1 MVINMRHT
9 FIITVVSL
17 LLVVTMATGGYFAY
31 IEARNRNE
39 KVIEEVKTPSLVSG
53 NASEIAE
60 ELFRY
65 VHISADDKNAI
76 VSLVNSIDY
85 IGFEIDSIN
94 TDAGFLTVN
103 YKVDSRTKYRFMDD
117 YSKNFNQTCATLFV
131 LADGLKNIR
140 LTVSDNYGEFYS
152 FSRDLNSFVYTKSMH
167 DFSEDD
173 LEDAAKNFDNFEA
186 FTEKLLV
193 LKSDTQN
200 NVYLKQ
206 IYEVLAPS
214 LQVIENSKE
223 QFVIALDD
231 NNLAILSALDLDL
244 TKHRN
249 TSVELY
255 FCSVEDYTV
264 SELKNYIFVFKEKQ
278 LIANDVI
285 SSPMLYEDTINL
297 LK

>member
-1 MVINMRHT
+1 MRHT
-9 FIITVVSL
+9 VVITVVSL
-17 LLVVTMATGGYFAY
+17 LLIVTMATGGYFAY
-31 IEARNRNE
+31 VESRNRNE
-39 KVIEEVKTPSLVSG
+39 EVATEVKTPSLVSG

-60 ELFRY
+60 ELFKY
-65 VHISADDKNAI
+65 VHIPSDDNKA
-76 VSLVNSIDY
+76 VASLVNSMNY
-85 IGFEIDSIN
+85 VGFEIGSIN
-94 TDAGFLTVN
+94 TSSGFLTIN

-140 LTVSDNYGEFYS
+140 ITVSDSYGEFYS
-152 FSRDLNSFVYTKSMH
+152 FSRDKNSFVYTESMH
-167 DFSEDD
+167 DFTEDD
-173 LEDAAKNFDNFEA
+173 IKDAAKSIDEFEE

-200 NVYLKQ
+200 NIYLKQ
-206 IYEVLAPS
+206 IYEVLEPN

-231 NNLAILSALDLDL
+231 NNLAILSDIDINLS
-244 TKHRN
+244 KHKN

-255 FCSVEDYTV
+255 FCNVEDYTV
-264 SELKNYIFVFKEKQ
+264 SELKNYIFVFKDKGM
-278 LIANDVI
+278 IAYDVI
-285 SSPMLYEDTINL
+285 SSPMLYEDTISL